1 MINYFINSKY
11 RYLALAFF
19 VLLMFAPT
27 IVLAAD
33 PSPPAPG
40 STLEQRVAQRKQEQ
54 QFVLDETQ
62 TKRVQK
68 QCKATQVRLGTVIK
82 DITKLSDNRYNT
94 YRNVDGATLISIG
107 KLKIATKDTFALQQ
121 GRDDFAK
128 QVTQFEATI
137 AQYKQAIE
145 DASLMNCEAD
155 PVGFMAMIATARSYN
170 NMLST
175 QSKSINAVVT
185 DKIKPQL
192 ETFSKELQQ

>member
-1 MINYFINSKY
+1 MINYFINNKY
-11 RYLALAFF
+11 KYLALVVL
-19 VLLMFAPT
+19 VLLMFVPT
-27 IVLAAD
+27 IVMAAD

-54 QFVLDETQ
+54 QVVLDETQ

-68 QCKATQVRLGTVIK
+68 QCKAAQVRLGSVIK
-82 DITKLSDNRYNT
+82 DITKLSDNRSTT
-94 YRNVDGATLISIG
+94 YRNVDGATLVAIG

-121 GRDDFAK
+121 NRDEFAK
-128 QVTQFEATI
+128 QVAQFETTT

-155 PVGFMAMIATARSYN
+155 PVGFMAMMATARSYN
-170 NMLST
+170 SMLSA
-175 QSKSINAVVT
+175 QSKNISAVVA

-192 ETFSKELQQ
+192 ESFSKELQ

>member
-1 MINYFINSKY
+1 MINYFINNKY
-11 RYLALAFF
+11 KYLALVVL
-19 VLLMFAPT
+19 VLLMFVPT
-27 IVLAAD
+27 IVMAAD

-54 QFVLDETQ
+54 QVVLDETQ

-68 QCKATQVRLGTVIK
+68 QCKAAQVRLGSVIK
-82 DITKLSDNRYNT
+82 DITKLSDNRSTT
-94 YRNVDGATLISIG
+94 YRNVDGATLVAIG

-121 GRDDFAK
+121 NRDEFAK
-128 QVTQFEATI
+128 QVAQFEATT

-155 PVGFMAMIATARSYN
+155 PVGFMAMMATARSYN
-170 NMLST
+170 SMLSA
-175 QSKSINAVVT
+175 QSKNISAVVA

-192 ETFSKELQQ
+192 ESFSKELQ

>member
-1 MINYFINSKY
+1 MINYFINNKY
-11 RYLALAFF
+11 KYLALAFLVLIIF
-19 VLLMFAPT
+19 VPT
-27 IVLAAD
+27 IAMAAD

-54 QFVLDETQ
+54 QITLDETQ

-68 QCKATQVRLGTVIK
+68 QCKAAQVRLNSVIK
-82 DITKLSDNRYNT
+82 DITKLSDNRSNT
-94 YRNVDGATLISIG
+94 YRNVDGATLVAIG

-121 GRDDFAK
+121 NRDEFAK
-128 QVTQFEATI
+128 QVAQFEATI

-170 NMLST
+170 SMLST
-175 QSKSINAVVT
+175 QSKTISAVVS

-192 ETFSKELQQ
+192 ETFSKELQ